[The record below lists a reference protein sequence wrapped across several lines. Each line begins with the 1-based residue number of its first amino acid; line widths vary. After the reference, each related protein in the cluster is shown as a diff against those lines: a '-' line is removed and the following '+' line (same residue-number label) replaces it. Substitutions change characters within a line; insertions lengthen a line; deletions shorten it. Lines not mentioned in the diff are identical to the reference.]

1 MKNEIDLS
9 KISVKQLPTKK
20 IKANFDGTEKEFTI
34 TALSDGDR
42 ATFGSILSGKDDIYR
57 ARNLYVLLIASGL
70 GLDQDVAAYLYDNVT
85 SEAIRVAGEVFE
97 FDQSFVSAKNAEA
110 EEAEKNLVDAV
121 IPPELPQVD
130 TLPSSNPA

>member
-9 KISVKQLPTKK
+9 KIAVKELPTKK
-20 IKANFDGTEKEFTI
+20 IKANFDGTEKEFTV

-57 ARNLYVLLIASGL
+57 SRNLYVLLLAAGL

-85 SEAIRVAGEVFE
+85 DEAVRVAGEIFA
-97 FDQSFVSAKNAEA
+97 FDQSFVKAKNAEA
-110 EEAEKNLVDAV
+110 EKAEKNLVDAA
-121 IPPELPQVD
+121 IPPELPQAD
-130 TLPSSNPA
+130 TQVSSNPV